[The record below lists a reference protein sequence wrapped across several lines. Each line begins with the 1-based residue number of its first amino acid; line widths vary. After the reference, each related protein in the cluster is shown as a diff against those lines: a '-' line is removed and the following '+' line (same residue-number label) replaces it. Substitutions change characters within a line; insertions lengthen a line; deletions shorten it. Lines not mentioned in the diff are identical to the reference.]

1 MNERSSSASALRL
14 TAEAGSWERGDPIAR
29 HGLGPG
35 LRRADMEEAFQPLVV
50 DRIVANAVLIVSE
63 RTTVRRSRSAPAAKS
78 G

>member
-1 MNERSSSASALRL
+1 
-14 TAEAGSWERGDPIAR
+14 
-29 HGLGPG
+29 
-35 LRRADMEEAFQPLVV
+35 MEEAFQPLVV